1 MTRSNTRRATL
12 PPFAISRYGRDVV
25 FRRGKEERAEK
36 RAREAAE
43 VERLTALTPEA
54 LAAEVLPIVADAV
67 NWRGGRATV
76 REICR
81 ELVGA
86 VSGRANLALSVPV
99 REALQRLE
107 HANLV
112 LQSAS
117 AEMGSSWRIT
127 REGEQV
133 AAADSIADKLG
144 PSTS

>member
-112 LQSAS
+112 LQMAG
-117 AEMGSSWRIT
+117 AETATSWRIT
-127 REGEQV
+127 AEGERTLE
-133 AAADSIADKLG
+133 AGNIAEKVG
-144 PSTS
+144 RQTG